1 MCRSPLSLYIFM
13 RVRKEKAPYS
23 PLLYRRWWNV
33 TKKDGCTLTTGGRI
47 HVLDPRLVI
56 AQQTRMTLIDHSQ
69 EDDDGFEKHYQSLLL
84 QRRKNWH
91 KYPINQLISS
101 STTPTLFVPIYIFIF
116 LPCFACCRKHPLF
129 HPHNNHVS
137 FLFPLAQYKRLTMP
151 DVCVYLSPHNVCV

>member
-1 MCRSPLSLYIFM
+1 M
-13 RVRKEKAPYS
+13 
-23 PLLYRRWWNV
+23 

-56 AQQTRMTLIDHSQ
+56 AQQTRMTPIGHSQ

-91 KYPINQLISS
+91 EYP
-101 STTPTLFVPIYIFIF
+101 TTTNLSPPSPPPPLFVPIYSFIF

-151 DVCVYLSPHNVCV
+151 DVCLSLHIICVCKLSLLYKMRAWNSFWLGKQWTQLA